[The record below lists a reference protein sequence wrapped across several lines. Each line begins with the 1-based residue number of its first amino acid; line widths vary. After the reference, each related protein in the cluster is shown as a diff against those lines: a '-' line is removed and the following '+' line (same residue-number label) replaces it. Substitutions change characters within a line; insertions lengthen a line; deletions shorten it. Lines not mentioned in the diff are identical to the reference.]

1 MTYLVCVNWIV
12 VRDEWTFQQG
22 VHDNFPKASMPVTA
36 PGTAVKPPCLF
47 SFETPP
53 PVTLHCTPA
62 DYRSC
67 LELGSS
73 TVDRKYNYLHKLEDR
88 SCQTLKIKKG
98 KIYIKNLLSTVN
110 PCITGNTIFAEF
122 RLTAVLI
129 KFLGVESK
137 TDLSSSLSHQV
148 FEL

>member
-12 VRDEWTFQQG
+12 MRDEWKFQQG
-22 VHDNFPKASMPVTA
+22 VHDNFPKARMPVTA

-47 SFETPP
+47 SFETSP

-73 TVDRKYNYLHKLEDR
+73 TVDRKYNYMHKIDQDR
-88 SCQTLKIKKG
+88 SCQILKIKKG
-98 KIYIKNLLSTVN
+98 KIYIKNLLYTVN
-110 PCITGNTIFAEF
+110 PFKKGTGNTIFAE
-122 RLTAVLI
+122 TAVLI
-129 KFLGVESK
+129 KFLGAESQ
-137 TDLSSSLSHQV
+137 TDLSFSLSHQV

>member
-1 MTYLVCVNWIV
+1 M
-12 VRDEWTFQQG
+12 RDEWKFQQE
-22 VHDNFPKASMPVTA
+22 VHDNFPKARMPVTA

-47 SFETPP
+47 SFETSP

-73 TVDRKYNYLHKLEDR
+73 TVDRKYNYLHNLEDR
-88 SCQTLKIKKG
+88 SCQILKIKKG
-98 KIYIKNLLSTVN
+98 KIYINNLLYTVN
-110 PCITGNTIFAEF
+110 PFKNGTGNTSFAEL
-122 RLTAVLI
+122 RLTTVLI
-129 KFLGVESK
+129 KFLGAESK
-137 TDLSSSLSHQV
+137 TDLSFSLSHQV